1 MEKINNVFEHRNI
14 NLFNTPLEVGL
25 RMLYVLNT
33 FKSIEIDMNTLV
45 IFDYLLLNSNDFP
58 QGPKSIHPSIP
69 HRSTQMII
77 KPPILREGLNLMISK
92 DLIDISFT
100 DEGIKYKANEL
111 TGKIIELLDN
121 TYSKQLLEISFWI
134 KKQFENYD
142 FKKLD
147 LFVKNNIPNW
157 GSEFIYESL
166 IREHEQI

>member
-134 KKQFENYD
+134 KKQFGNYD

>member
-1 MEKINNVFEHRNI
+1 MEKIINVFEHRNI
-14 NLFNTPLEVGL
+14 NVFNTPLEVGL
-25 RMLYVLNT
+25 RMLYVLNA
-33 FKSIEIDMNTLV
+33 FKPTEIDMNTLV

-69 HRSTQMII
+69 HRSSQMIV

-100 DEGIKYKANEL
+100 NDGIKYKANEL
-111 TGKIIELLDN
+111 TEKFIEHLDN
-121 TYSKQLLEISFWI
+121 TYSKKLLEVSLWI
-134 KKQFENYD
+134 NKQFGNYD
-142 FKKLD
+142 FRKLD
-147 LFVKNNIPNW
+147 SFVKNNIPNW